1 VSAGNAR
8 ADRPEQGVF
17 MVTECTAKK
26 PFSSE
31 NAERDPLKFLNG
43 DDCLNDIIED
53 MKASGTFPSIPNK
66 EDFYRAVLDTDWSD
80 DDK

>member
-1 VSAGNAR
+1 
-8 ADRPEQGVF
+8 

-26 PFSSE
+26 PFDGES
-31 NAERDPLKFLNG
+31 AERDPLKFLNG

-66 EDFYRAVLDTDWSD
+66 DMMIKAILDTDWSD
-80 DDK
+80 DVSKSLFP